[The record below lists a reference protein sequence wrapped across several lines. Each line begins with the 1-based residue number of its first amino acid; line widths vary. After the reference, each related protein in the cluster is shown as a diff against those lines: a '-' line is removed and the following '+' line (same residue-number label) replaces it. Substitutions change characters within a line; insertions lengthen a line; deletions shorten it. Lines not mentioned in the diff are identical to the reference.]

1 MLITTGTVSPL
12 GSYALARR
20 SRVITIAPNKPE
32 NATSDGEPGSGTAD
46 TFTLTLSMAKS
57 SAVGALSTT
66 LLKAGP
72 LKLMTPSGKKN
83 PGGDVPVAV
92 LLPTTVAPLKA
103 LRSKGTPIAELVA
116 KFIEM
121 LVCGALKAIV
131 RVRLFR
137 PAGPGSRSTLPVRVA
152 KNVGP
157 TANPPGSPEVVK
169 VAESPPTVSLNA
181 VALPTASLSKL
192 KIGSGDPNRLGD

>member
-1 MLITTGTVSPL
+1 MGGVAVPKVLEVQPRYAECSFTTGTVSPL

-32 NATSDGEPGSGTAD
+32 NARSDSEPGSGTVD

-83 PGGDVPVAV
+83 PGGTVPVAA
-92 LLPTTVAPLKA
+92 LLPTPVGPLKA
-103 LRSKGTPIAELVA
+103 LRSKGTPPTELVA

-121 LVCGALKAIV
+121 LVCGALKTIV
-131 RVRLFR
+131 RVRFVQTR
-137 PAGPGSRSTLPVRVA
+137 WARI
-152 KNVGP
+152 
-157 TANPPGSPEVVK
+157 E
-169 VAESPPTVSLNA
+169 EHI
-181 VALPTASLSKL
+181 AS
-192 KIGSGDPNRLGD
+192 